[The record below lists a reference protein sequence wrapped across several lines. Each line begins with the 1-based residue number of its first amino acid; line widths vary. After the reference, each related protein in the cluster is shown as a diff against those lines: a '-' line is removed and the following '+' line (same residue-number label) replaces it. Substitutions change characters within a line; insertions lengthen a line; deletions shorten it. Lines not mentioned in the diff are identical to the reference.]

1 MRIDEL
7 YVGQSSSLSK
17 WFTLEDVKAFAR
29 LSQDNN
35 PVHLDKEY
43 AENSV
48 FHQRI
53 VLGFLTGS
61 LLSAIIGTQLPGN
74 GSIYLGQTL
83 NFRKPVYH
91 DQLITATVTV
101 MEIRKDKPIVKLS
114 TVCKNEQDEVV
125 IDGEAI
131 VKLI

>member
-1 MRIDEL
+1 MSIDEL
-7 YVGQSSSLSK
+7 YVGQSSSLTKRFS
-17 WFTLEDVKAFAR
+17 LEDVKAFAG

-43 AENSV
+43 AEKSIFQN
-48 FHQRI
+48 RI
-53 VLGFLTGS
+53 VHGFLSGS
-61 LLSAIIGTQLPGN
+61 LFSAIIGTKLPGN

-83 NFRKPVYH
+83 NFKKPVYH

-101 MEIRKDKPIVKLS
+101 IEIRKDKPIVKLS
-114 TVCKNEQDEVV
+114 TVCKNEKDEVV

>member
-17 WFTLEDVKAFAR
+17 RFTLEDVKAFAGI
-29 LSQDNN
+29 SQDNN
-35 PVHLDKEY
+35 PVHLDQEY
-43 AENSV
+43 AEKSV
-48 FHQRI
+48 FKNRI
-53 VLGFLTGS
+53 VHGFLTGS
-61 LLSAIIGTQLPGN
+61 LFSAIIGTQLPGN

-83 NFRKPVYH
+83 NFKKPVYH
-91 DQLITATVTV
+91 DQLVTATVTV
-101 MEIRKDKPIVKLS
+101 IDIRKDKPIVKLS

>member
-7 YVGQSSSLSK
+7 YVGQSSTMSKRFSLD
-17 WFTLEDVKAFAR
+17 DVKAFAG

-43 AENSV
+43 AEKSV
-48 FHQRI
+48 FQNRI
-53 VLGFLTGS
+53 VHGFLTGS
-61 LLSAIIGTQLPGN
+61 LFSAIIGTKLPGN

-83 NFRKPVYH
+83 NFKKPVYH

-114 TVCKNEQDEVV
+114 TVCKNEKDEVV

>member
-17 WFTLEDVKAFAR
+17 RFSLEDVKAFAG

-35 PVHLDKEY
+35 PVHLDQEY

-48 FHQRI
+48 FHNRI
-53 VLGFLTGS
+53 VHGFLTGS
-61 LLSAIIGTQLPGN
+61 LFSAIIGTQLPGN
-74 GSIYLGQTL
+74 GSIYLGQML
-83 NFRKPVYH
+83 NFKKPVYH
-91 DQLITATVTV
+91 DQLVTATVTV
-101 MEIRKDKPIVKLS
+101 IDIRKDKPIVKLS

>member
-17 WFTLEDVKAFAR
+17 RFTLEDVKAFAR

-53 VLGFLTGS
+53 VHGFLTGS

>member
-17 WFTLEDVKAFAR
+17 RFTLDDVKAFAG
-29 LSQDNN
+29 LSQDDN
-35 PVHLDKEY
+35 PVHLDREY
-43 AENSV
+43 AERSV
-48 FHQRI
+48 FHKRI
-53 VLGFLTGS
+53 VHGFLSGS
-61 LLSAIIGTQLPGN
+61 LFSAIIGTQLPGN

-83 NFRKPVYH
+83 NFKKPIYH
-91 DQLITATVTV
+91 DQLVTATVTV
-101 MEIRKDKPIVKLS
+101 VDIRKDKPIVKLS
-114 TVCKNEQDEVV
+114 TVCINEQDEVV

>member
-1 MRIDEL
+1 MKIDEL
-7 YVGQSSSLSK
+7 YVGQSSSMSK
-17 WFTLEDVKAFAR
+17 RFSLEDVKAFAG

-43 AENSV
+43 AEKSV
-48 FHQRI
+48 FQNRI
-53 VLGFLTGS
+53 VHGFLSGS
-61 LLSAIIGTQLPGN
+61 LFSAIIGTQLPGN

-83 NFRKPVYH
+83 NFKKPVYH
-91 DQLITATVTV
+91 DQLITATVTI

-114 TVCKNEQDEVV
+114 TVCKNEQDDVV

>member
-17 WFTLEDVKAFAR
+17 RFTLEDVKAFAG
-29 LSQDNN
+29 LSHDNN
-35 PVHLDKEY
+35 PVHLDQEY

-48 FHQRI
+48 FHNRI
-53 VLGFLTGS
+53 VHGFLTGS
-61 LLSAIIGTQLPGN
+61 LFSAIIGTQLPGN

-83 NFRKPVYH
+83 NFKKPVYH
-91 DQLITATVTV
+91 DQLVTATVTV
-101 MEIRKDKPIVKLS
+101 IDIRKDKPIVKLS
-114 TVCKNEQDEVV
+114 TVCKNEQGDVV

>member
-17 WFTLEDVKAFAR
+17 RFTLEDVKVFAG

-35 PVHLDKEY
+35 PVHLDQEY

-48 FHQRI
+48 FHNRI
-53 VLGFLTGS
+53 VHGFLTGS
-61 LLSAIIGTQLPGN
+61 LFSAIIGTQLPGN

-83 NFRKPVYH
+83 NFKKPVYH

>member
-17 WFTLEDVKAFAR
+17 KFTLEDVKAFAR

-35 PVHLDKEY
+35 PVHLDQEY

-48 FHQRI
+48 FQNRI
-53 VLGFLTGS
+53 VHGFLTGS
-61 LLSAIIGTQLPGN
+61 LFSAIIGTQLPGN

-131 VKLI
+131 VKII

>member
-17 WFTLEDVKAFAR
+17 RFTLEDVKAFAR

-53 VLGFLTGS
+53 VHGFLTGS

-114 TVCKNEQDEVV
+114 TICKNEQDEVV

>member
-17 WFTLEDVKAFAR
+17 RFTLEDVKAFAR

-48 FHQRI
+48 FQNRI
-53 VLGFLTGS
+53 VHGFLTGS
-61 LLSAIIGTQLPGN
+61 LFSAIIGTWLPGN

-114 TVCKNEQDEVV
+114 TVCKNEKDEVV

-131 VKLI
+131 VKII

>member
-1 MRIDEL
+1 MKIDEL

-17 WFTLEDVKAFAR
+17 RFTLEDVISFAE

-35 PVHLDKEY
+35 PVHLDQEY

-48 FHQRI
+48 FHNRI
-53 VLGFLTGS
+53 VHGFLTGS
-61 LLSAIIGTQLPGN
+61 LFSAIIGTQLPGN

-83 NFRKPVYH
+83 NFKKPVYH
-91 DQLITATVTV
+91 NQQVTATVTV
-101 MEIRKDKPIVKLS
+101 VDNRKDKPIVRLS

>member
-7 YVGQSSSLSK
+7 YIGQSCSLSK
-17 WFTLEDVKAFAR
+17 SFSLEDVKAFAC

-35 PVHLDKEY
+35 PVHLDQEY

-48 FHQRI
+48 FHNRI
-53 VLGFLTGS
+53 VHGFLSGS
-61 LLSAIIGTQLPGN
+61 LFSAIIGTQLPGY

-83 NFRKPVYH
+83 NFKKPVYH

-101 MEIRKDKPIVKLS
+101 IDIRKDKPIVKLS
-114 TVCKNEQDEVV
+114 TVCKNEHDEVV

>member
-17 WFTLEDVKAFAR
+17 RFTLEDVKAFAG

-43 AENSV
+43 AEDSV

-53 VLGFLTGS
+53 VHGFLTGS
-61 LLSAIIGTQLPGN
+61 LFSAIIGTQLPGN

-83 NFRKPVYH
+83 NFKKPVYH
-91 DQLITATVTV
+91 NQLITATVTV
-101 MEIRKDKPIVKLS
+101 IDIRKDKPIVKLS
-114 TVCKNEQDEVV
+114 TVCKNEQEEVV

>member
-17 WFTLEDVKAFAR
+17 RFSFEDVKAFAG

-43 AENSV
+43 AEKSV
-48 FHQRI
+48 FQNRI
-53 VLGFLTGS
+53 VHGFLTGS
-61 LLSAIIGTQLPGN
+61 LFSAIIGTQLPGN

-114 TVCKNEQDEVV
+114 TVCKNDQDEVV

>member
-17 WFTLEDVKAFAR
+17 RFTLEDVKAFAG

-53 VLGFLTGS
+53 VHGFLTGS
-61 LLSAIIGTQLPGN
+61 LFSAIIGTQLPGN

-83 NFRKPVYH
+83 NFRKPVNH

-131 VKLI
+131 VKII

>member
-1 MRIDEL
+1 MRIEEL
-7 YVGQSSSLSK
+7 YVGQSYSLSK
-17 WFTLEDVKAFAR
+17 RFTLEEVEAFAE

-35 PVHLDKEY
+35 PVHLDQEY
-43 AENSV
+43 AKESV
-48 FHQRI
+48 FHNRI
-53 VLGFLTGS
+53 VHGFLSGS
-61 LLSAIIGTQLPGN
+61 LFSAIIGTQLPGN

-83 NFRKPVYH
+83 NFKKPVYH

-101 MEIRKDKPIVKLS
+101 IDIRKDKPIVKLL

>member
-17 WFTLEDVKAFAR
+17 RFTLEDVKAFAR

-53 VLGFLTGS
+53 VHGFLTGS
-61 LLSAIIGTQLPGN
+61 LFSAIIGTQLPGN

-131 VKLI
+131 VKII